1 MISGSSPP
9 HHCYREEFLHFL
21 PAVAAAAATAQHNRP
36 KTKKQQHNPRQAV
49 SHSFVHSFMANHN
62 RLHIL

>member
-21 PAVAAAAATAQHNRP
+21 PAAAAPCTTQSAKDEEAAA
-36 KTKKQQHNPRQAV
+36 
-49 SHSFVHSFMANHN
+49 
-62 RLHIL
+62 